1 MHVCTALHT
10 VDCFEHASDDA
21 KGILI
26 AAAWH
31 RSRLLARAVPERR
44 DSPARCMH
52 TGSDGRRGSAVGL
65 LPLGRHATTWRDGGD
80 DYC

>member
-1 MHVCTALHT
+1 MYALPYIQSIVLNMPVMT
-10 VDCFEHASDDA
+10 QKVFLSPLR
-21 KGILI
+21 GIALGYWRGPFRNGVI
-26 AAAWH
+26 LL
-31 RSRLLARAVPERR
+31 RL
-44 DSPARCMH
+44 RCMH